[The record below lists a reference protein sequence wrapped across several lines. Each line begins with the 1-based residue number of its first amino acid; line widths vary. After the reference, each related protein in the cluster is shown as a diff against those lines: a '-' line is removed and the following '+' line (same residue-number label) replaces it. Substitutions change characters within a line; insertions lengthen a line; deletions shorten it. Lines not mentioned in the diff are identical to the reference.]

1 MIRAEDAITPL
12 LTDIEEDFQIAY
24 LFLAE
29 AANRVFRFLQKA
41 TGNHNYLYW
50 IYGMLTAWDSSI
62 GMLDLDEYVN
72 ENHE

>member
-72 ENHE
+72 ENNE

>member
-12 LTDIEEDFQIAY
+12 LTDIEEEFQIAY

-72 ENHE
+72 ENNE

>member
-12 LTDIEEDFQIAY
+12 LTDIEEEFQIAY